1 MNDKKI
7 EKVNAEIQSDGG
19 PAGVISFIYGF
30 PDTDSFPIEDLIAAC
45 QTALRERGHAAL
57 QYGPT
62 RGYGPLLDYLQAKF
76 QQDEGLTLN
85 RENLLISAGASQ
97 ALDMIC
103 CLFTRPGDTVLVEAP
118 TYHETLMILRDYG
131 LDVIQTP
138 LDQEGILIGELEQRL
153 EWLAARGKRP
163 RFIYVIPDFQ
173 NPSGLT
179 LSLER
184 RERLIALA
192 YRYGMLIVEDDVYRE
207 LCYEGSLPP
216 SLYAMD
222 EGRTVLR
229 LGSFSKIIA
238 AGLRLGWIMAAPQW
252 LDRIMDSG
260 LAAAGG
266 GANPFVSY
274 VVADYCLQ
282 GLLDPHIAT
291 LVEVYRG
298 KRDTMLAALEAHMPE
313 EVSWTKPMGGFF
325 VWLTL
330 PPGLVAQEVRTEAEQ
345 RGITFLPGPPF
356 FAEGGGENNVRL
368 AFSYLSAQ
376 DIKKGVAVLGE
387 VIRERMEK

>member
-1 MNDKKI
+1 MSD
-7 EKVNAEIQSDGG
+7 EEIQSDGG
-19 PAGVISFIYGF
+19 PAEAISFVYGF
-30 PDTDSFPIEDLIAAC
+30 PDPDSFPIGDLIAAC
-45 QTALRERGHAAL
+45 QTALREKGRTAL

-62 RGYGPLLDYLQAKF
+62 RGYGPLLDYLLAKF
-76 QQDEGLTLN
+76 QRDEGLTLD

-131 LDVIQTP
+131 LNILQVP
-138 LDQEGILIGELEQRL
+138 LDEKGLLVGELEQRL
-153 EWLAARGKRP
+153 EWLAATGRRP
-163 RFIYVIPDFQ
+163 KFIYVIPDFQ

-184 RERLIALA
+184 REKLIALA
-192 YRYGMLIVEDDVYRE
+192 HRYETLIVEDDVYRD
-207 LCYEGSLPP
+207 LCYEARYAGSTLP
-216 SLYAMD
+216 SLYALD

-252 LDRIMDSG
+252 LNRLMDSG
-260 LAAAGG
+260 LAAAAG
-266 GANPFVSY
+266 GANPFVSH
-274 VVADYCLQ
+274 VVADYCLR
-282 GLLDPHIAT
+282 GLLEPHIAT
-291 LVEVYRG
+291 LVARYRL
-298 KRDTMLAALEAHMPE
+298 KRDTMLAALDANMPA
-313 EVSWTKPMGGFF
+313 EVSWTRPMGGFF

-330 PPGLVAQEVRTEAEQ
+330 PPGLAAQEVRTEGEQ

-368 AFSYLSAQ
+368 AFSYLSPQ
-376 DIKKGVAVLGE
+376 DIEKGVAVLGE
-387 VIRERMEK
+387 VTRKRTNK

>member
-1 MNDKKI
+1 MSD
-7 EKVNAEIQSDGG
+7 AEIQSDGG
-19 PAGVISFIYGF
+19 PAGAISFIYGF
-30 PDTDSFPIEDLIAAC
+30 PDADSFPIEDLIAAC
-45 QTALRERGHAAL
+45 HTALKEKGRAAL

-62 RGYGPLLDYLQAKF
+62 RGYGPLLDYLEAKF
-76 QQDEGLTLN
+76 QRDEGLTLA

-131 LDVIQTP
+131 LNIVQVP
-138 LDQEGILIGELEQRL
+138 LDGEGLLIGELERRL
-153 EWLAARGKRP
+153 EWLASRGKRP
-163 RFIYVIPDFQ
+163 KFIYVIPNFQ

-179 LSLER
+179 LNLER

-192 YRYGMLIVEDDVYRE
+192 YLHGMLIVEDDVYRD
-207 LCYEGSLPP
+207 LCYETCPEKSIPP
-216 SLYAMD
+216 SLYALD

-252 LDRIMDSG
+252 IDRLMDSG
-260 LAAAGG
+260 LAAAAG

-274 VVADYCLQ
+274 VVADYCLR
-282 GLLDPHIAT
+282 GLLEPHVAT
-291 LVEVYRG
+291 LVERYRG
-298 KRDTMLAALEAHMPE
+298 RRDTMLAALKAHMPE
-313 EVSWTKPMGGFF
+313 EVRWTKPMGGFF

-330 PPGLVAQEVRTEAEQ
+330 PPGLAAQEVRTEAEQ
-345 RGITFLPGPPF
+345 QGITFLPGPPF
-356 FAEGGGENNVRL
+356 FAEGGGENNFRL
-368 AFSYLSAQ
+368 AFSYLSSQ
-376 DIKKGVAVLGE
+376 DIEKGIAILGE
-387 VIRERMEK
+387 VIRERMNR